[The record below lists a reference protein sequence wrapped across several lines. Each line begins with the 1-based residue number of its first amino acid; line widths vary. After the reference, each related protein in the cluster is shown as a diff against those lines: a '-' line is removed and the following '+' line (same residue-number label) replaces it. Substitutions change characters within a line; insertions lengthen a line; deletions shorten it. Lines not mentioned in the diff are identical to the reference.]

1 MQNARLRTLIRFT
14 PSIVIM
20 LVIFYF
26 SNQPAAISNSQ
37 SEFFSGNLNISW
49 LSDHQLFVAVR
60 KAAHALIYAC
70 LGLTL
75 LLGFWYFKNRA
86 KWSISMAL
94 FYAISDEFHQT
105 LIQGRS
111 GQMSDVLLDS
121 ISATLAICI
130 FLKIFSSLKY
140 FHKKSIHQNSFTS

>member
-1 MQNARLRTLIRFT
+1 MAKRPSTIRSSQKGSPRTNIRLSRPDTST
-14 PSIVIM
+14 
-20 LVIFYF
+20 
-26 SNQPAAISNSQ
+26 
-37 SEFFSGNLNISW
+37 W
-49 LSDHQLFVAVR
+49 
-60 KAAHALIYAC
+60 
-70 LGLTL
+70 
-75 LLGFWYFKNRA
+75 FWYFKNRA